1 MKRKGKKS
9 TRGIVL
15 QLAIAMPLLTIL
27 FALLS
32 AKLILEETI
41 GEENAGMCVC
51 IYTAIIAF
59 VLCFYC
65 AIRMPQKK
73 ILWGLLTA
81 IGYLCLLLLC
91 NLLFFG
97 VGYGHIL
104 PVCCC
109 VLGGG
114 LVGSFLGA
122 VKRRKYA

>member
-9 TRGIVL
+9 ARGIIL
-15 QLAIAMPLLTIL
+15 QLVIAMPLLTIL

-32 AKLILEETI
+32 AKLILKETI
-41 GEENAGMCVC
+41 REEQAGICVC
-51 IYTAIIAF
+51 VLTGTVAF
-59 VLCFYC
+59 VASLYS

-73 ILWGLLTA
+73 MLWGGLTA

-97 VGYGHIL
+97 IGYGH
-104 PVCCC
+104 
-109 VLGGG
+109 VLQITSSVIGGG

-122 VKRRKYA
+122 LKHRKYA

>member
-9 TRGIVL
+9 ARGIVL
-15 QLAIAMPLLTIL
+15 QLVIAMPLLTLL

-32 AKLILEETI
+32 AKLILGETI
-41 GEENAGMCVC
+41 GEGSAQACVC
-51 IYTAIIAF
+51 VYTAIIAF
-59 VLCFYC
+59 ILSLYC

-73 ILWGLLTA
+73 VMWGALTA
-81 IGYLCLLLLC
+81 VGYLCLLLIS

-104 PVCCC
+104 QIAAC

-114 LVGSFLGA
+114 LPGSFLGA